1 MPLENRF
8 DVSLRWGDMDVYRHV
23 NNVEFF
29 RLFEEARARF
39 FLAEPDASGILDG
52 GIVVA
57 SQRLDYLQP
66 LTYRTSPVRVGLTID
81 AIGNSSF
88 TLGCR
93 VFDARDDRD
102 DPDRDDLVY
111 ATGSVVMVAFDDQAG
126 RPRALDT
133 GERSWLE
140 RHSGDR

>member
-1 MPLENRF
+1 MPLENEF

-29 RLFEEARARF
+29 RLLEEARARF
-39 FLAEPDASGILDG
+39 FLAEADASRILDG

-66 LTYRTSPVRVGLTID
+66 LKYRASPVRVGLTIVT
-81 AIGNSSF
+81 IGNSSF

-93 VFDARDDRD
+93 IFDSRDDHD
-102 DPDRDDLVY
+102 DGDDRVY
-111 ATGSVVMVAFDDQAG
+111 ATGLVVMVAFDDQSG
-126 RPRALDT
+126 RSRTLDPE
-133 GERSWLE
+133 ERLWLD
-140 RHSGDR
+140 RHSEAR